1 MEYAELLAGRRSTRR
16 FDTGPRRPRRAC
28 WSGCWPR
35 RWPCPTPGNTYDWRG
50 VVLRRRDRDPDRWP
64 AVYSA
69 LLEQSYVEEAAVLVA
84 YAVQPGW
91 WAEQYRANV
100 ATLVERGLIDPARH
114 QVLLEMVDAGLGDP
128 KALTTGLIGE
138 AMMGVAAGDAG
149 RHRRRPRRHGD
160 RLPARRAG
168 RGARAARRRRPVPVG
183 ILALGWPAG
192 AGDGQR
198 GVRPERRSPAVGR
211 HVLLGSAGAGASHVA
226 GRMTG
231 GLRDE
236 LAELVAARGL
246 SLLDAW
252 LGPVETKLE
261 ILAVLAAG
269 RNLLLE
275 GPVGSG
281 KTLLGE
287 SIAAA
292 LPPIRLAGCHF
303 NCLPGEAAC
312 PQCRA
317 GLVAS
322 GEIELSGTE
331 RFVRVQGSPDLF
343 PEDLVGD
350 VDPAAALAHGALD
363 PRAFRP
369 GRLVRA
375 HRKLCF
381 VDEVNRL
388 SERLQNLF
396 LELLAERALTIGGY
410 EARFPVDTV
419 VVATMNPD
427 EYVGVGRLSEA
438 LRDRFERVRLDYP
451 NPADEVSILL
461 AGTGLPADAG
471 DDTRQLAEAVVGFAN
486 QLRAEPEVEAGPS
499 VRATLA
505 VVRAGPGLAA
515 ASTASPTGAQAA
527 LAGLRVALR
536 GRLSLRP
543 THRLASRPEDLR
555 RGRAGGAV
563 VVTPSLRV

>member
-1 MEYAELLAGRRSTRR
+1 MSGLRGELAG
-16 FDTGPRRPRRAC
+16 
-28 WSGCWPR
+28 
-35 RWPCPTPGNTYDWRG
+35 
-50 VVLRRRDRDPDRWP
+50 
-64 AVYSA
+64 
-69 LLEQSYVEEAAVLVA
+69 LVA
-84 YAVQPGW
+84 
-91 WAEQYRANV
+91 E
-100 ATLVERGLIDPARH
+100 
-114 QVLLEMVDAGLGDP
+114 
-128 KALTTGLIGE
+128 
-138 AMMGVAAGDAG
+138 
-149 RHRRRPRRHGD
+149 
-160 RLPARRAG
+160 
-168 RGARAARRRRPVPVG
+168 
-183 ILALGWPAG
+183 
-192 AGDGQR
+192 
-198 GVRPERRSPAVGR
+198 
-211 HVLLGSAGAGASHVA
+211 
-226 GRMTG
+226 
-231 GLRDE
+231 
-236 LAELVAARGL
+236 RGL

-317 GLVAS
+317 GLAAT
-322 GEIELSGTE
+322 GEVELSGPE

-381 VDEVNRL
+381 VDEINRL

-396 LELLAERALTIGGY
+396 LELLAEGALTIGGY

-438 LRDRFERVRLDYP
+438 LRDRFERVRLAYP
-451 NPADEVSILL
+451 TPADEVTILL
-461 AGTGLPADAG
+461 TRTGIEGGDAE
-471 DDTRQLAEAVVGFAN
+471 QLAATVVGFAN
-486 QLRAEPEVEAGPS
+486 RLRAEPEVEAGPS

-505 VVRAGPGLAA
+505 SFELALAWARLGHGAANGEGTALNGATDWDAA
-515 ASTASPTGAQAA
+515 AI
-527 LAGLRVALR
+527 AGLRVALR

-543 THRLASRPEDLR
+543 THRLAGRPEQYVDDALTALTR
-555 RGRAGGAV
+555 
-563 VVTPSLRV
+563 

>member
-1 MEYAELLAGRRSTRR
+1 VSE
-16 FDTGPRRPRRAC
+16 
-28 WSGCWPR
+28 
-35 RWPCPTPGNTYDWRG
+35 
-50 VVLRRRDRDPDRWP
+50 LRR
-64 AVYSA
+64 
-69 LLEQSYVEEAAVLVA
+69 
-84 YAVQPGW
+84 
-91 WAEQYRANV
+91 
-100 ATLVERGLIDPARH
+100 
-114 QVLLEMVDAGLGDP
+114 
-128 KALTTGLIGE
+128 
-138 AMMGVAAGDAG
+138 
-149 RHRRRPRRHGD
+149 
-160 RLPARRAG
+160 
-168 RGARAARRRRPVPVG
+168 
-183 ILALGWPAG
+183 
-192 AGDGQR
+192 
-198 GVRPERRSPAVGR
+198 
-211 HVLLGSAGAGASHVA
+211 
-226 GRMTG
+226 
-231 GLRDE
+231 E
-236 LAELVAARGL
+236 LADLVAARGL
-246 SLLDAW
+246 GLLDAW

-317 GLVAS
+317 GLAAS
-322 GEIELSGTE
+322 EPVELSGAE

-381 VDEVNRL
+381 VDEINRL

-451 NPADEVSILL
+451 TPADEVTILL
-461 AGTGLPADAG
+461 SRTGAPG
-471 DDTRQLAEAVVGFAN
+471 DGDEQRLAETVVGFAN
-486 QLRAEPEVEAGPS
+486 RLRAEPEVEAGPS

-505 VVRAGPGLAA
+505 SFELARAWAKLDGV
-515 ASTASPTGAQAA
+515 TDWRQAA

-543 THRLASRPEDLR
+543 THQLAGRPEQYVDDALADL
-555 RGRAGGAV
+555 GDG
-563 VVTPSLRV
+563 LE

>member
-1 MEYAELLAGRRSTRR
+1 M
-16 FDTGPRRPRRAC
+16 GPVVT
-28 WSGCWPR
+28 SG
-35 RWPCPTPGNTYDWRG
+35 
-50 VVLRRRDRDPDRWP
+50 LRR
-64 AVYSA
+64 
-69 LLEQSYVEEAAVLVA
+69 
-84 YAVQPGW
+84 
-91 WAEQYRANV
+91 
-100 ATLVERGLIDPARH
+100 
-114 QVLLEMVDAGLGDP
+114 
-128 KALTTGLIGE
+128 
-138 AMMGVAAGDAG
+138 
-149 RHRRRPRRHGD
+149 
-160 RLPARRAG
+160 
-168 RGARAARRRRPVPVG
+168 
-183 ILALGWPAG
+183 
-192 AGDGQR
+192 
-198 GVRPERRSPAVGR
+198 
-211 HVLLGSAGAGASHVA
+211 
-226 GRMTG
+226 
-231 GLRDE
+231 E
-236 LAELVAARGL
+236 LADLVAARGL
-246 SLLDAW
+246 GLLDAW

-261 ILAVLAAG
+261 ILAVLASG

-303 NCLPGEAAC
+303 NCLPGEGAC

-317 GLVAS
+317 GLAAT
-322 GEIELSGTE
+322 EELELSGPE

-350 VDPAAALAHGALD
+350 IDPSAALAHGALD

-375 HRKLCF
+375 HRRLCF
-381 VDEVNRL
+381 VDEINRL

-451 NPADEVSILL
+451 TPADEVSILL
-461 AGTGLPADAG
+461 TRTGFDGSADPGTV
-471 DDTRQLAEAVVGFAN
+471 RLAETVVDFATR
-486 QLRAEPEVEAGPS
+486 LRAEPEVEAGPS

-505 VVRAGPGLAA
+505 SFELALAWSRLNGGGEWRRAAV
-515 ASTASPTGAQAA
+515 
-527 LAGLRVALR
+527 AGLRVALR

-543 THRLASRPEDLR
+543 THELAARPEVFVDEAL
-555 RGRAGGAV
+555 AGLV
-563 VVTPSLRV
+563 Q

>member
-1 MEYAELLAGRRSTRR
+1 VSE
-16 FDTGPRRPRRAC
+16 
-28 WSGCWPR
+28 
-35 RWPCPTPGNTYDWRG
+35 
-50 VVLRRRDRDPDRWP
+50 LRR
-64 AVYSA
+64 
-69 LLEQSYVEEAAVLVA
+69 
-84 YAVQPGW
+84 
-91 WAEQYRANV
+91 
-100 ATLVERGLIDPARH
+100 
-114 QVLLEMVDAGLGDP
+114 
-128 KALTTGLIGE
+128 
-138 AMMGVAAGDAG
+138 
-149 RHRRRPRRHGD
+149 
-160 RLPARRAG
+160 
-168 RGARAARRRRPVPVG
+168 
-183 ILALGWPAG
+183 
-192 AGDGQR
+192 
-198 GVRPERRSPAVGR
+198 
-211 HVLLGSAGAGASHVA
+211 
-226 GRMTG
+226 
-231 GLRDE
+231 E
-236 LAELVAARGL
+236 LADLVAARGL
-246 SLLDAW
+246 GLLDAW

-303 NCLPGEAAC
+303 NCLPGEGAC

-317 GLVAS
+317 GLAAS
-322 GEIELSGTE
+322 EPVELSGAD

-381 VDEVNRL
+381 VDEINRL

-451 NPADEVSILL
+451 SPADEVTILL
-461 AGTGLPADAG
+461 RRTGLPG
-471 DDTRQLAEAVVGFAN
+471 GPEDDDDRRRLAEAVVGCAN
-486 QLRAEPEVEAGPS
+486 RLRAEPDVEAGPS

-505 VVRAGPGLAA
+505 SFDLALA
-515 ASTASPTGAQAA
+515 WARLDGVTDWRQAA

-543 THRLASRPEDLR
+543 THRLAGRPEQYVDDALAALAD
-555 RGRAGGAV
+555 G
-563 VVTPSLRV
+563 L

>member
-1 MEYAELLAGRRSTRR
+1 MEPS
-16 FDTGPRRPRRAC
+16 
-28 WSGCWPR
+28 
-35 RWPCPTPGNTYDWRG
+35 
-50 VVLRRRDRDPDRWP
+50 VVD
-64 AVYSA
+64 
-69 LLEQSYVEEAAVLVA
+69 
-84 YAVQPGW
+84 
-91 WAEQYRANV
+91 
-100 ATLVERGLIDPARH
+100 
-114 QVLLEMVDAGLGDP
+114 
-128 KALTTGLIGE
+128 
-138 AMMGVAAGDAG
+138 
-149 RHRRRPRRHGD
+149 
-160 RLPARRAG
+160 
-168 RGARAARRRRPVPVG
+168 
-183 ILALGWPAG
+183 
-192 AGDGQR
+192 
-198 GVRPERRSPAVGR
+198 
-211 HVLLGSAGAGASHVA
+211 A
-226 GRMTG
+226 GRMTD
-231 GLRDE
+231 GLRGE
-236 LAELVAARGL
+236 LAGLVAARGL
-246 SLLDAW
+246 ALLDAW
-252 LGPVETKLE
+252 LGPAETKLE

-317 GLVAS
+317 GLVAT
-322 GEIELSGTE
+322 GPLELSGTE

-381 VDEVNRL
+381 VDEINRL

-451 NPADEVSILL
+451 SPADEVSILL
-461 AGTGLPADAG
+461 ARTGLDGADDADG
-471 DDTRQLAEAVVGFAN
+471 DIHRLAEAVVGFAN

-505 VVRAGPGLAA
+505 SFELALA
-515 ASTASPTGAQAA
+515 WGRLDGITDWRQGA

-536 GRLSLRP
+536 GRLTLRP
-543 THRLASRPEDLR
+543 THRLAARPEEYVEAAL
-555 RGRAGGAV
+555 GA
-563 VVTPSLRV
+563 LAL

>member
-1 MEYAELLAGRRSTRR
+1 VS
-16 FDTGPRRPRRAC
+16 
-28 WSGCWPR
+28 
-35 RWPCPTPGNTYDWRG
+35 
-50 VVLRRRDRDPDRWP
+50 
-64 AVYSA
+64 
-69 LLEQSYVEEAAVLVA
+69 
-84 YAVQPGW
+84 
-91 WAEQYRANV
+91 
-100 ATLVERGLIDPARH
+100 
-114 QVLLEMVDAGLGDP
+114 
-128 KALTTGLIGE
+128 
-138 AMMGVAAGDAG
+138 
-149 RHRRRPRRHGD
+149 
-160 RLPARRAG
+160 
-168 RGARAARRRRPVPVG
+168 
-183 ILALGWPAG
+183 
-192 AGDGQR
+192 
-198 GVRPERRSPAVGR
+198 
-211 HVLLGSAGAGASHVA
+211 
-226 GRMTG
+226 

-236 LAELVAARGL
+236 LAGLVAERGM

-317 GLVAS
+317 GLAAT
-322 GEIELSGTE
+322 GEVELAGAE

-381 VDEVNRL
+381 VDEINRL

-396 LELLAERALTIGGY
+396 LELLAEGALTIGGY

-451 NPADEVSILL
+451 TPADEVTILL
-461 AGTGLPADAG
+461 TRTGRDG
-471 DDTRQLAEAVVGFAN
+471 SDGIRELAETVVAFAN
-486 QLRAEPEVEAGPS
+486 RLRAEPEVEAGPS

-505 VVRAGPGLAA
+505 SFELALAWARLGDGAGNGAGNRSGHGATDWEAA
-515 ASTASPTGAQAA
+515 AV
-527 LAGLRVALR
+527 AGLRVALR

-543 THRLASRPEDLR
+543 THRLASRPEQYVDDAL
-555 RGRAGGAV
+555 AGLA
-563 VVTPSLRV
+563 PPAP

>member
-1 MEYAELLAGRRSTRR
+1 M
-16 FDTGPRRPRRAC
+16 
-28 WSGCWPR
+28 
-35 RWPCPTPGNTYDWRG
+35 
-50 VVLRRRDRDPDRWP
+50 
-64 AVYSA
+64 
-69 LLEQSYVEEAAVLVA
+69 
-84 YAVQPGW
+84 
-91 WAEQYRANV
+91 
-100 ATLVERGLIDPARH
+100 TLG
-114 QVLLEMVDAGLGDP
+114 
-128 KALTTGLIGE
+128 
-138 AMMGVAAGDAG
+138 
-149 RHRRRPRRHGD
+149 
-160 RLPARRAG
+160 
-168 RGARAARRRRPVPVG
+168 VPV
-183 ILALGWPAG
+183 
-192 AGDGQR
+192 
-198 GVRPERRSPAVGR
+198 
-211 HVLLGSAGAGASHVA
+211 SA
-226 GRMTG
+226 G
-231 GLRDE
+231 GLRGE
-236 LAELVAARGL
+236 LAGLVAARGL
-246 SLLDAW
+246 ALLDAW
-252 LGPVETKLE
+252 LGPAETKLE

-317 GLVAS
+317 GLVAT
-322 GEIELSGTE
+322 GPLELSGTE

-381 VDEVNRL
+381 VDEINRL

-419 VVATMNPD
+419 VVATMNPG
-427 EYVGVGRLSEA
+427 EYVGVERLSEA
-438 LRDRFERVRLDYP
+438 LADRFERVPLGYP
-451 NPADEVSILL
+451 SPEDEVRILL
-461 AGTGLPADAG
+461 
-471 DDTRQLAEAVVGFAN
+471 E
-486 QLRAEPEVEAGPS
+486 RAEPAGGDGAEAIVAFANELRADPDVQTPPS

-505 VVRAGPGLAA
+505 AHELARSRRALDGRRPWSEAVREGVRLAFRGRVVLAA
-515 ASTASPTGAQAA
+515 GAVDGDAIDGWLDA
-527 LAGLRVALR
+527 RL
-536 GRLSLRP
+536 GRL
-543 THRLASRPEDLR
+543 T
-555 RGRAGGAV
+555 V
-563 VVTPSLRV
+563 

>member
-1 MEYAELLAGRRSTRR
+1 V
-16 FDTGPRRPRRAC
+16 TGPA
-28 WSGCWPR
+28 
-35 RWPCPTPGNTYDWRG
+35 PGG
-50 VVLRRRDRDPDRWP
+50 
-64 AVYSA
+64 
-69 LLEQSYVEEAAVLVA
+69 
-84 YAVQPGW
+84 
-91 WAEQYRANV
+91 
-100 ATLVERGLIDPARH
+100 
-114 QVLLEMVDAGLGDP
+114 
-128 KALTTGLIGE
+128 
-138 AMMGVAAGDAG
+138 
-149 RHRRRPRRHGD
+149 
-160 RLPARRAG
+160 
-168 RGARAARRRRPVPVG
+168 
-183 ILALGWPAG
+183 G
-192 AGDGQR
+192 AG
-198 GVRPERRSPAVGR
+198 
-211 HVLLGSAGAGASHVA
+211 
-226 GRMTG
+226 TG
-231 GLRDE
+231 GLRRE
-236 LAELVAARGL
+236 LADLVAARGL
-246 SLLDAW
+246 ALLDAW

-292 LPPIRLAGCHF
+292 LPAIRLAGCHF

-322 GEIELSGTE
+322 GELELSGTE

-381 VDEVNRL
+381 VDEINRL

-451 NPADEVSILL
+451 NPADEVTILL
-461 AGTGLPADAG
+461 TRTGLDAAADADPVG
-471 DDTRQLAEAVVGFAN
+471 DTRRLAEAVVGFAN

-505 VVRAGPGLAA
+505 SFELALAWARLATGGHPRTPGDGV
-515 ASTASPTGAQAA
+515 TDWRQAA
-527 LAGLRVALR
+527 VAGLRVALR

-543 THRLASRPEDLR
+543 THRLAGRPEAYVEDALS
-555 RGRAGGAV
+555 ALA
-563 VVTPSLRV
+563 L

>member
-1 MEYAELLAGRRSTRR
+1 
-16 FDTGPRRPRRAC
+16 
-28 WSGCWPR
+28 
-35 RWPCPTPGNTYDWRG
+35 
-50 VVLRRRDRDPDRWP
+50 
-64 AVYSA
+64 
-69 LLEQSYVEEAAVLVA
+69 
-84 YAVQPGW
+84 
-91 WAEQYRANV
+91 
-100 ATLVERGLIDPARH
+100 
-114 QVLLEMVDAGLGDP
+114 
-128 KALTTGLIGE
+128 
-138 AMMGVAAGDAG
+138 
-149 RHRRRPRRHGD
+149 
-160 RLPARRAG
+160 
-168 RGARAARRRRPVPVG
+168 
-183 ILALGWPAG
+183 
-192 AGDGQR
+192 
-198 GVRPERRSPAVGR
+198 
-211 HVLLGSAGAGASHVA
+211 
-226 GRMTG
+226 MTD
-231 GLRDE
+231 GLRGE

-292 LPPIRLAGCHF
+292 LPAIRLAGCHF
-303 NCLPGEAAC
+303 NCLPGEVAC

-317 GLVAS
+317 GLAAS
-322 GEIELSGTE
+322 GAVELSGAE

-350 VDPAAALAHGALD
+350 IDPAAALAHGALD

-381 VDEVNRL
+381 VDEINRL

-396 LELLAERALTIGGY
+396 LELLAERHLTIGGY

-451 NPADEVSILL
+451 VAADEVSILL
-461 AGTGLPADAG
+461 ARSGFDGSDDDADRH
-471 DDTRQLAEAVVGFAN
+471 TRQLAEAVVGFAN
-486 QLRAEPEVEAGPS
+486 HLRAEPEVETGPS

-505 VVRAGPGLAA
+505 SFELALAWNRLESGGDPRTPGDGSTDWRAA
-515 ASTASPTGAQAA
+515 AV
-527 LAGLRVALR
+527 AGLRMALR

-543 THRLASRPEDLR
+543 THRLAGRPEVYVEDAL
-555 RGRAGGAV
+555 AAF
-563 VVTPSLRV
+563 PL

>member
-1 MEYAELLAGRRSTRR
+1 MS
-16 FDTGPRRPRRAC
+16 
-28 WSGCWPR
+28 
-35 RWPCPTPGNTYDWRG
+35 
-50 VVLRRRDRDPDRWP
+50 
-64 AVYSA
+64 
-69 LLEQSYVEEAAVLVA
+69 
-84 YAVQPGW
+84 
-91 WAEQYRANV
+91 
-100 ATLVERGLIDPARH
+100 I
-114 QVLLEMVDAGLGDP
+114 
-128 KALTTGLIGE
+128 
-138 AMMGVAAGDAG
+138 
-149 RHRRRPRRHGD
+149 
-160 RLPARRAG
+160 
-168 RGARAARRRRPVPVG
+168 
-183 ILALGWPAG
+183 
-192 AGDGQR
+192 
-198 GVRPERRSPAVGR
+198 SPP
-211 HVLLGSAGAGASHVA
+211 SPS
-226 GRMTG
+226 
-231 GLRDE
+231 GLRTE
-236 LAELVAARGL
+236 LADLVRARGL

-292 LPPIRLAGCHF
+292 LPAIRLAGCHF
-303 NCLPGEAAC
+303 NCLPGEGAC

-322 GEIELSGTE
+322 GELELSGTE

-350 VDPAAALAHGALD
+350 VDPTAALAHGALD

-381 VDEVNRL
+381 VDEINRL

-451 NPADEVSILL
+451 ITADEVTILL
-461 AGTGLPADAG
+461 TRTGLDNAAADG
-471 DDTRQLAEAVVGFAN
+471 GGNRRLAEAVVGFAN
-486 QLRAEPEVEAGPS
+486 RLRAEPEVEAGPS
-499 VRATLA
+499 VRATMASFELA
-505 VVRAGPGLAA
+505 LAWA
-515 ASTASPTGAQAA
+515 RLDGVTDWRQAA
-527 LAGLRVALR
+527 VAGLRVALR
-536 GRLSLRP
+536 GRLTLRP
-543 THRLASRPEDLR
+543 THRLAGRPEAYVEDAL
-555 RGRAGGAV
+555 AAL
-563 VVTPSLRV
+563 TL

>member
-1 MEYAELLAGRRSTRR
+1 VT
-16 FDTGPRRPRRAC
+16 
-28 WSGCWPR
+28 
-35 RWPCPTPGNTYDWRG
+35 
-50 VVLRRRDRDPDRWP
+50 
-64 AVYSA
+64 SA
-69 LLEQSYVEEAAVLVA
+69 T
-84 YAVQPGW
+84 
-91 WAEQYRANV
+91 
-100 ATLVERGLIDPARH
+100 ATTD
-114 QVLLEMVDAGLGDP
+114 
-128 KALTTGLIGE
+128 
-138 AMMGVAAGDAG
+138 
-149 RHRRRPRRHGD
+149 
-160 RLPARRAG
+160 
-168 RGARAARRRRPVPVG
+168 
-183 ILALGWPAG
+183 
-192 AGDGQR
+192 
-198 GVRPERRSPAVGR
+198 
-211 HVLLGSAGAGASHVA
+211 
-226 GRMTG
+226 G
-231 GLRDE
+231 GLRGE
-236 LAELVAARGL
+236 LAALVSARGL
-246 SLLDAW
+246 GLLDAW
-252 LGPVETKLE
+252 LGPTETKLE

-292 LPPIRLAGCHF
+292 LPAIRLAGCHF
-303 NCLPGEAAC
+303 NCLPGEAGC

-317 GLVAS
+317 GLVAA
-322 GEIELSGTE
+322 GELELSGTE

-350 VDPAAALAHGALD
+350 VDPTAALAHGALD

-381 VDEVNRL
+381 VDEINRL

-451 NPADEVSILL
+451 TAPDEVSILL
-461 AGTGLPADAG
+461 TRTDLDSTQLADG
-471 DDTRQLAEAVVGFAN
+471 DTRLLAEAVVGFAN
-486 QLRAEPEVEAGPS
+486 RLRAEPEVEAGPS

-505 VVRAGPGLAA
+505 SFELALAWRRLAA
-515 ASTASPTGAQAA
+515 GGHPRTPGDGVTDWRAA
-527 LAGLRVALR
+527 AVAGLRVALR

-543 THRLASRPEDLR
+543 THRLAGRPEAYVDDAL
-555 RGRAGGAV
+555 AA
-563 VVTPSLRV
+563 LAL

>member
-1 MEYAELLAGRRSTRR
+1 
-16 FDTGPRRPRRAC
+16 
-28 WSGCWPR
+28 
-35 RWPCPTPGNTYDWRG
+35 
-50 VVLRRRDRDPDRWP
+50 
-64 AVYSA
+64 
-69 LLEQSYVEEAAVLVA
+69 
-84 YAVQPGW
+84 
-91 WAEQYRANV
+91 
-100 ATLVERGLIDPARH
+100 
-114 QVLLEMVDAGLGDP
+114 
-128 KALTTGLIGE
+128 
-138 AMMGVAAGDAG
+138 
-149 RHRRRPRRHGD
+149 
-160 RLPARRAG
+160 
-168 RGARAARRRRPVPVG
+168 
-183 ILALGWPAG
+183 
-192 AGDGQR
+192 
-198 GVRPERRSPAVGR
+198 
-211 HVLLGSAGAGASHVA
+211 
-226 GRMTG
+226 MTD
-231 GLRDE
+231 GLRGE

-246 SLLDAW
+246 ALLDAW
-252 LGPVETKLE
+252 LGPAETKLE

-317 GLVAS
+317 GLVVS
-322 GEIELSGTE
+322 GEVQLSGPE

-381 VDEVNRL
+381 VDEINRL

-396 LELLAERALTIGGY
+396 LELLAERNLTIGGY

-438 LRDRFERVRLDYP
+438 LRDRFERVRLSYP
-451 NPADEVSILL
+451 IAADEVSILL
-461 AGTGLPADAG
+461 ARSGFDGS
-471 DDTRQLAEAVVGFAN
+471 DDDVRQLAEAVVGFAN
-486 QLRAEPEVEAGPS
+486 QLRAEPEVETGPS

-505 VVRAGPGLAA
+505 SFELALAWSRLDACNSGDTPGPPGTEWRAA
-515 ASTASPTGAQAA
+515 AV
-527 LAGLRVALR
+527 AGLRVALR

-543 THRLASRPEDLR
+543 THRLAGRPEMYVEDAL
-555 RGRAGGAV
+555 AAF
-563 VVTPSLRV
+563 PL

>member
-1 MEYAELLAGRRSTRR
+1 VI
-16 FDTGPRRPRRAC
+16 GP
-28 WSGCWPR
+28 
-35 RWPCPTPGNTYDWRG
+35 
-50 VVLRRRDRDPDRWP
+50 
-64 AVYSA
+64 
-69 LLEQSYVEEAAVLVA
+69 
-84 YAVQPGW
+84 
-91 WAEQYRANV
+91 
-100 ATLVERGLIDPARH
+100 
-114 QVLLEMVDAGLGDP
+114 GLG
-128 KALTTGLIGE
+128 GG
-138 AMMGVAAGDAG
+138 
-149 RHRRRPRRHGD
+149 
-160 RLPARRAG
+160 
-168 RGARAARRRRPVPVG
+168 
-183 ILALGWPAG
+183 
-192 AGDGQR
+192 
-198 GVRPERRSPAVGR
+198 
-211 HVLLGSAGAGASHVA
+211 AGAGAS
-226 GRMTG
+226 G
-231 GLRDE
+231 GLRGE
-236 LAELVAARGL
+236 LADLVAARGL
-246 SLLDAW
+246 ALLGAW
-252 LGPVETKLE
+252 LGPAETKLE

-303 NCLPGEAAC
+303 NCLPGESAC

-317 GLVAS
+317 GLVTADPL
-322 GEIELSGTE
+322 ELSGPE

-375 HRKLCF
+375 HRKVCF
-381 VDEVNRL
+381 VDEINRL

-451 NPADEVSILL
+451 TPADEVTILL
-461 AGTGLPADAG
+461 ARTGLDTQAAGG
-471 DDTRQLAEAVVGFAN
+471 DDNRQLAEAVVGFAN

-505 VVRAGPGLAA
+505 SFELALA
-515 ASTASPTGAQAA
+515 WSRLDGVTDWRQAA
-527 LAGLRVALR
+527 VAGLRVALR
-536 GRLSLRP
+536 GRLTLRP
-543 THRLASRPEDLR
+543 THRLAGRPEVYVDDAL
-555 RGRAGGAV
+555 ATLA
-563 VVTPSLRV
+563 L

>member
-1 MEYAELLAGRRSTRR
+1 VSADLRLELA
-16 FDTGPRRPRRAC
+16 D
-28 WSGCWPR
+28 
-35 RWPCPTPGNTYDWRG
+35 
-50 VVLRRRDRDPDRWP
+50 
-64 AVYSA
+64 
-69 LLEQSYVEEAAVLVA
+69 LVA
-84 YAVQPGW
+84 D
-91 WAEQYRANV
+91 
-100 ATLVERGLIDPARH
+100 RGLA
-114 QVLLEMVDAGLGDP
+114 
-128 KALTTGLIGE
+128 
-138 AMMGVAAGDAG
+138 
-149 RHRRRPRRHGD
+149 
-160 RLPARRAG
+160 
-168 RGARAARRRRPVPVG
+168 
-183 ILALGWPAG
+183 
-192 AGDGQR
+192 
-198 GVRPERRSPAVGR
+198 
-211 HVLLGSAGAGASHVA
+211 
-226 GRMTG
+226 
-231 GLRDE
+231 
-236 LAELVAARGL
+236 
-246 SLLDAW
+246 LLDAW

-317 GLVAS
+317 GLAAT
-322 GEIELSGTE
+322 GEVELRGAE

-381 VDEVNRL
+381 VDEINRL

-410 EARFPVDTV
+410 ESRFPVDTV

-451 NPADEVSILL
+451 APSDEVTILLTRSGLDPVSAADEE
-461 AGTGLPADAG
+461 
-471 DDTRQLAEAVVGFAN
+471 TRRLAETVVGFAN
-486 QLRAEPEVEAGPS
+486 RLRAEPEVEAGPS

-505 VVRAGPGLAA
+505 SFELARAWSRLDPAGFPPDPGNGAAGWRAA
-515 ASTASPTGAQAA
+515 AV
-527 LAGLRVALR
+527 AGLRVALR

-543 THRLASRPEDLR
+543 THRLAGRPEVFVDDAL
-555 RGRAGGAV
+555 A
-563 VVTPSLRV
+563 TFPW

>member
-1 MEYAELLAGRRSTRR
+1 
-16 FDTGPRRPRRAC
+16 
-28 WSGCWPR
+28 
-35 RWPCPTPGNTYDWRG
+35 
-50 VVLRRRDRDPDRWP
+50 
-64 AVYSA
+64 
-69 LLEQSYVEEAAVLVA
+69 
-84 YAVQPGW
+84 
-91 WAEQYRANV
+91 
-100 ATLVERGLIDPARH
+100 
-114 QVLLEMVDAGLGDP
+114 
-128 KALTTGLIGE
+128 
-138 AMMGVAAGDAG
+138 
-149 RHRRRPRRHGD
+149 
-160 RLPARRAG
+160 
-168 RGARAARRRRPVPVG
+168 
-183 ILALGWPAG
+183 
-192 AGDGQR
+192 
-198 GVRPERRSPAVGR
+198 
-211 HVLLGSAGAGASHVA
+211 
-226 GRMTG
+226 MTNADG
-231 GLRDE
+231 GLRGE

-246 SLLDAW
+246 TLLDAW

-317 GLVAS
+317 GLVAA

-451 NPADEVSILL
+451 NPADEVTILL
-461 AGTGLPADAG
+461 TRTGLAGSGDAG
-471 DDTRQLAEAVVGFAN
+471 GDTLRLAEAVVGFAN
-486 QLRAEPEVEAGPS
+486 RLRAEPEVEAGPS

-505 VVRAGPGLAA
+505 SFELALAWGRVGSGGHLRAPGDGVTDWRVAA
-515 ASTASPTGAQAA
+515 V
-527 LAGLRVALR
+527 AGLRVALR

-543 THRLASRPEDLR
+543 THRLAGRPEAYVEDAL
-555 RGRAGGAV
+555 AAL
-563 VVTPSLRV
+563 SL

>member
-1 MEYAELLAGRRSTRR
+1 M
-16 FDTGPRRPRRAC
+16 
-28 WSGCWPR
+28 SG
-35 RWPCPTPGNTYDWRG
+35 
-50 VVLRRRDRDPDRWP
+50 LRR
-64 AVYSA
+64 
-69 LLEQSYVEEAAVLVA
+69 
-84 YAVQPGW
+84 
-91 WAEQYRANV
+91 
-100 ATLVERGLIDPARH
+100 
-114 QVLLEMVDAGLGDP
+114 
-128 KALTTGLIGE
+128 
-138 AMMGVAAGDAG
+138 
-149 RHRRRPRRHGD
+149 
-160 RLPARRAG
+160 
-168 RGARAARRRRPVPVG
+168 
-183 ILALGWPAG
+183 
-192 AGDGQR
+192 
-198 GVRPERRSPAVGR
+198 
-211 HVLLGSAGAGASHVA
+211 
-226 GRMTG
+226 
-231 GLRDE
+231 E
-236 LAELVAARGL
+236 LADLVAARGL
-246 SLLDAW
+246 GLLDAW
-252 LGPVETKLE
+252 LGPLETKLE

-317 GLVAS
+317 GLAAS
-322 GEIELSGTE
+322 EPIELSGAE

-375 HRKLCF
+375 HRRLCF
-381 VDEVNRL
+381 VDEINRL

-451 NPADEVSILL
+451 TPADEVTILL
-461 AGTGLPADAG
+461 SRTGVDG
-471 DDTRQLAEAVVGFAN
+471 DGDEQRLAEAVVGFAN

-505 VVRAGPGLAA
+505 SFELALAWAKLDGVTDWRRAAR
-515 ASTASPTGAQAA
+515 
-527 LAGLRVALR
+527 AGLRVALR

-543 THRLASRPEDLR
+543 THRLAGRPEQYVDDAL
-555 RGRAGGAV
+555 AAL
-563 VVTPSLRV
+563 SL

>member
-1 MEYAELLAGRRSTRR
+1 M
-16 FDTGPRRPRRAC
+16 
-28 WSGCWPR
+28 SG
-35 RWPCPTPGNTYDWRG
+35 
-50 VVLRRRDRDPDRWP
+50 LRRELAD
-64 AVYSA
+64 
-69 LLEQSYVEEAAVLVA
+69 LVA
-84 YAVQPGW
+84 D
-91 WAEQYRANV
+91 
-100 ATLVERGLIDPARH
+100 RGL
-114 QVLLEMVDAGLGDP
+114 G
-128 KALTTGLIGE
+128 
-138 AMMGVAAGDAG
+138 
-149 RHRRRPRRHGD
+149 
-160 RLPARRAG
+160 
-168 RGARAARRRRPVPVG
+168 
-183 ILALGWPAG
+183 
-192 AGDGQR
+192 
-198 GVRPERRSPAVGR
+198 
-211 HVLLGSAGAGASHVA
+211 
-226 GRMTG
+226 
-231 GLRDE
+231 
-236 LAELVAARGL
+236 
-246 SLLDAW
+246 LLDAW

-317 GLVAS
+317 GLAAS
-322 GEIELSGTE
+322 EPVELSGAE

-375 HRKLCF
+375 HRRLCF
-381 VDEVNRL
+381 VDEINRL

-451 NPADEVSILL
+451 TPADEVTILL
-461 AGTGLPADAG
+461 RRTGVAG
-471 DDTRQLAEAVVGFAN
+471 DGDEERLADAVVGFAN
-486 QLRAEPEVEAGPS
+486 RLRAEPEVEAGPS

-505 VVRAGPGLAA
+505 SFELALA
-515 ASTASPTGAQAA
+515 WAKLDGVSDWRQAA

-543 THRLASRPEDLR
+543 THRLAGRPEQYVDEAL
-555 RGRAGGAV
+555 AGGL
-563 VVTPSLRV
+563 P

>member
-1 MEYAELLAGRRSTRR
+1 MSRL
-16 FDTGPRRPRRAC
+16 
-28 WSGCWPR
+28 
-35 RWPCPTPGNTYDWRG
+35 RG
-50 VVLRRRDRDPDRWP
+50 
-64 AVYSA
+64 
-69 LLEQSYVEEAAVLVA
+69 
-84 YAVQPGW
+84 
-91 WAEQYRANV
+91 
-100 ATLVERGLIDPARH
+100 
-114 QVLLEMVDAGLGDP
+114 
-128 KALTTGLIGE
+128 
-138 AMMGVAAGDAG
+138 
-149 RHRRRPRRHGD
+149 
-160 RLPARRAG
+160 
-168 RGARAARRRRPVPVG
+168 
-183 ILALGWPAG
+183 
-192 AGDGQR
+192 
-198 GVRPERRSPAVGR
+198 
-211 HVLLGSAGAGASHVA
+211 
-226 GRMTG
+226 
-231 GLRDE
+231 E

-252 LGPVETKLE
+252 LGPMETKLE

-303 NCLPGEAAC
+303 NCLPGEKGC

-317 GLVAS
+317 GLAA
-322 GEIELSGTE
+322 GEEVELSGAE

-381 VDEVNRL
+381 VDEINRL

-396 LELLAERALTIGGY
+396 LELLAEGALTIGGY

-451 NPADEVSILL
+451 TPADEVTILL
-461 AGTGLPADAG
+461 TRAGLDEPGGGAPGDPDAHW
-471 DDTRQLAEAVVGFAN
+471 LAETVVGFAN

-505 VVRAGPGLAA
+505 SFELALA
-515 ASTASPTGAQAA
+515 WARLGNGVANGATGNGREAAA

-543 THRLASRPEDLR
+543 THRLAARPEQYVDEALASFR
-555 RGRAGGAV
+555 R
-563 VVTPSLRV
+563 

>member
-1 MEYAELLAGRRSTRR
+1 MSDL
-16 FDTGPRRPRRAC
+16 
-28 WSGCWPR
+28 
-35 RWPCPTPGNTYDWRG
+35 RG
-50 VVLRRRDRDPDRWP
+50 
-64 AVYSA
+64 
-69 LLEQSYVEEAAVLVA
+69 
-84 YAVQPGW
+84 
-91 WAEQYRANV
+91 
-100 ATLVERGLIDPARH
+100 
-114 QVLLEMVDAGLGDP
+114 
-128 KALTTGLIGE
+128 
-138 AMMGVAAGDAG
+138 
-149 RHRRRPRRHGD
+149 
-160 RLPARRAG
+160 
-168 RGARAARRRRPVPVG
+168 
-183 ILALGWPAG
+183 
-192 AGDGQR
+192 
-198 GVRPERRSPAVGR
+198 
-211 HVLLGSAGAGASHVA
+211 
-226 GRMTG
+226 
-231 GLRDE
+231 E

-246 SLLDAW
+246 ALLDAW

-317 GLVAS
+317 GLAAT
-322 GEIELSGTE
+322 GEVELAGPE

-381 VDEVNRL
+381 VDEINRL

-396 LELLAERALTIGGY
+396 LELLAEGALTIGGY

-451 NPADEVSILL
+451 TPADEVTILL
-461 AGTGLPADAG
+461 TRTGVAGVDAG
-471 DDTRQLAEAVVGFAN
+471 DAHRLAETVVGFAN
-486 QLRAEPEVEAGPS
+486 RLRAEREVEAGPS

-505 VVRAGPGLAA
+505 SFELAVAWSRLDGVTDWQAA
-515 ASTASPTGAQAA
+515 AV
-527 LAGLRVALR
+527 AGLRVALR

-543 THRLASRPEDLR
+543 THRLASRPEQYVDDALTALQ
-555 RGRAGGAV
+555 G
-563 VVTPSLRV
+563 

>member
-1 MEYAELLAGRRSTRR
+1 M
-16 FDTGPRRPRRAC
+16 
-28 WSGCWPR
+28 
-35 RWPCPTPGNTYDWRG
+35 
-50 VVLRRRDRDPDRWP
+50 
-64 AVYSA
+64 
-69 LLEQSYVEEAAVLVA
+69 
-84 YAVQPGW
+84 
-91 WAEQYRANV
+91 
-100 ATLVERGLIDPARH
+100 
-114 QVLLEMVDAGLGDP
+114 
-128 KALTTGLIGE
+128 TT
-138 AMMGVAAGDAG
+138 A
-149 RHRRRPRRHGD
+149 
-160 RLPARRAG
+160 
-168 RGARAARRRRPVPVG
+168 
-183 ILALGWPAG
+183 
-192 AGDGQR
+192 
-198 GVRPERRSPAVGR
+198 
-211 HVLLGSAGAGASHVA
+211 
-226 GRMTG
+226 TG
-231 GLRDE
+231 GLRGE

-246 SLLDAW
+246 TLLDAW

-317 GLVAS
+317 GLVAA
-322 GEIELSGTE
+322 GELELSGTE

-451 NPADEVSILL
+451 TPADEVSILL
-461 AGTGLPADAG
+461 ARTGLDAVDDADG
-471 DDTRQLAEAVVGFAN
+471 DTHRLAEAVVGFAN
-486 QLRAEPEVEAGPS
+486 HLRAEPEVEAGPS

-505 VVRAGPGLAA
+505 SFELALA
-515 ASTASPTGAQAA
+515 WGRLDGITDWRQAA

-536 GRLSLRP
+536 GRLTLRP
-543 THRLASRPEDLR
+543 THRLASRPEEYVEAAL
-555 RGRAGGAV
+555 GALV
-563 VVTPSLRV
+563 L

>member
-1 MEYAELLAGRRSTRR
+1 VSDLGR
-16 FDTGPRRPRRAC
+16 
-28 WSGCWPR
+28 
-35 RWPCPTPGNTYDWRG
+35 
-50 VVLRRRDRDPDRWP
+50 
-64 AVYSA
+64 
-69 LLEQSYVEEAAVLVA
+69 
-84 YAVQPGW
+84 
-91 WAEQYRANV
+91 
-100 ATLVERGLIDPARH
+100 
-114 QVLLEMVDAGLGDP
+114 
-128 KALTTGLIGE
+128 
-138 AMMGVAAGDAG
+138 
-149 RHRRRPRRHGD
+149 
-160 RLPARRAG
+160 
-168 RGARAARRRRPVPVG
+168 
-183 ILALGWPAG
+183 
-192 AGDGQR
+192 
-198 GVRPERRSPAVGR
+198 
-211 HVLLGSAGAGASHVA
+211 
-226 GRMTG
+226 
-231 GLRDE
+231 E
-236 LAELVAARGL
+236 LADLVAARGL
-246 SLLDAW
+246 GLLDAW

-317 GLVAS
+317 GLAAS
-322 GEIELSGTE
+322 DPVELAGAE

-381 VDEVNRL
+381 VDEINRL

-451 NPADEVSILL
+451 TPADEVTILL
-461 AGTGLPADAG
+461 SRTGLSGEG
-471 DDTRQLAEAVVGFAN
+471 DEHRLAEAVVGFAN
-486 QLRAEPEVEAGPS
+486 RLRAEPEVEAGPS

-505 VVRAGPGLAA
+505 SFELALA
-515 ASTASPTGAQAA
+515 WAKLDGVTDWRQAA

-543 THRLASRPEDLR
+543 THRLAGRPEQYVDDAL
-555 RGRAGGAV
+555 AA
-563 VVTPSLRV
+563 LAL

>member
-1 MEYAELLAGRRSTRR
+1 MSSGLTAE
-16 FDTGPRRPRRAC
+16 
-28 WSGCWPR
+28 
-35 RWPCPTPGNTYDWRG
+35 
-50 VVLRRRDRDPDRWP
+50 
-64 AVYSA
+64 
-69 LLEQSYVEEAAVLVA
+69 
-84 YAVQPGW
+84 
-91 WAEQYRANV
+91 
-100 ATLVERGLIDPARH
+100 
-114 QVLLEMVDAGLGDP
+114 
-128 KALTTGLIGE
+128 
-138 AMMGVAAGDAG
+138 
-149 RHRRRPRRHGD
+149 
-160 RLPARRAG
+160 
-168 RGARAARRRRPVPVG
+168 PV
-183 ILALGWPAG
+183 
-192 AGDGQR
+192 
-198 GVRPERRSPAVGR
+198 S
-211 HVLLGSAGAGASHVA
+211 
-226 GRMTG
+226 
-231 GLRDE
+231 GLRKE
-236 LAELVAARGL
+236 LGELVAARGL
-246 SLLDAW
+246 GLLDAW
-252 LGPVETKLE
+252 LGPAETKLE

-292 LPPIRLAGCHF
+292 LPSITLAGCHF

-317 GLVAS
+317 GLVAA
-322 GEIELSGTE
+322 GEVELAGVE

-381 VDEVNRL
+381 VDEINRL

-461 AGTGLPADAG
+461 ARTGLTDAAS
-471 DDTRQLAEAVVGFAN
+471 DETRHLAEAVVGFAN

-505 VVRAGPGLAA
+505 GFELALA
-515 ASTASPTGAQAA
+515 WLRLDGITDWRQAA

-543 THRLASRPEDLR
+543 THRLASRPEEYVD
-555 RGRAGGAV
+555 GALAAL
-563 VVTPSLRV
+563 SL

>member
-1 MEYAELLAGRRSTRR
+1 MYFSRVGAGR
-16 FDTGPRRPRRAC
+16 C
-28 WSGCWPR
+28 
-35 RWPCPTPGNTYDWRG
+35 
-50 VVLRRRDRDPDRWP
+50 RRRSHD
-64 AVYSA
+64 
-69 LLEQSYVEEAAVLVA
+69 
-84 YAVQPGW
+84 
-91 WAEQYRANV
+91 
-100 ATLVERGLIDPARH
+100 
-114 QVLLEMVDAGLGDP
+114 
-128 KALTTGLIGE
+128 
-138 AMMGVAAGDAG
+138 
-149 RHRRRPRRHGD
+149 HG
-160 RLPARRAG
+160 
-168 RGARAARRRRPVPVG
+168 
-183 ILALGWPAG
+183 G
-192 AGDGQR
+192 AGN
-198 GVRPERRSPAVGR
+198 
-211 HVLLGSAGAGASHVA
+211 
-226 GRMTG
+226 G
-231 GLRDE
+231 GLRKE
-236 LAELVAARGL
+236 LGELVAARGL
-246 SLLDAW
+246 GLLDAW

-322 GEIELSGTE
+322 GEVELAGPE

-381 VDEVNRL
+381 VDEINRL

-461 AGTGLPADAG
+461 ARTGLTEAAS
-471 DDTRQLAEAVVGFAN
+471 DDTRQLARRSWASPTSCGPN
-486 QLRAEPEVEAGPS
+486 RRWRTGPS

-505 VVRAGPGLAA
+505 GFELALA
-515 ASTASPTGAQAA
+515 WLKLDGITDWRQAA

-543 THRLASRPEDLR
+543 THRLACRPEEYVDGALAALSAVNERELAVWSVAVGRWLRQPSLGRSRPGCPGVAGP
-555 RGRAGGAV
+555 GRPGGSAAA
-563 VVTPSLRV
+563 PGR

>member
-1 MEYAELLAGRRSTRR
+1 VSA
-16 FDTGPRRPRRAC
+16 D
-28 WSGCWPR
+28 
-35 RWPCPTPGNTYDWRG
+35 
-50 VVLRRRDRDPDRWP
+50 LRRELAD
-64 AVYSA
+64 
-69 LLEQSYVEEAAVLVA
+69 LVA
-84 YAVQPGW
+84 
-91 WAEQYRANV
+91 
-100 ATLVERGLIDPARH
+100 TRGLA
-114 QVLLEMVDAGLGDP
+114 
-128 KALTTGLIGE
+128 
-138 AMMGVAAGDAG
+138 
-149 RHRRRPRRHGD
+149 
-160 RLPARRAG
+160 
-168 RGARAARRRRPVPVG
+168 
-183 ILALGWPAG
+183 
-192 AGDGQR
+192 
-198 GVRPERRSPAVGR
+198 
-211 HVLLGSAGAGASHVA
+211 
-226 GRMTG
+226 
-231 GLRDE
+231 
-236 LAELVAARGL
+236 
-246 SLLDAW
+246 LLDAW

-317 GLVAS
+317 GLAAT
-322 GEIELSGTE
+322 GEIELSGPD

-381 VDEVNRL
+381 VDEINRL

-396 LELLAERALTIGGY
+396 LELLAERALTVGGY
-410 EARFPVDTV
+410 ETRFPVDTV

-451 NPADEVSILL
+451 TPSDEVTILL
-461 AGTGLPADAG
+461 TRTGLDPASAADQE
-471 DDTRQLAEAVVGFAN
+471 TRRLAEAVVGFAN

-505 VVRAGPGLAA
+505 SFELARAWSRLESRGASSAA
-515 ASTASPTGAQAA
+515 GDRTTDWRTAAV
-527 LAGLRVALR
+527 AGLRVALR

-543 THRLASRPEDLR
+543 THRLAGRPEVFVDDTLV
-555 RGRAGGAV
+555 GF
-563 VVTPSLRV
+563 LL